1 MQSRQLESALAT
13 NSADDTE
20 VVPCSLS
27 LSHKSSAPTS
37 SALLSSARLSSAP
50 NSRPNCRVTNIEF
63 RFRTDSFRK
72 FRSATGWPGIPT
84 CWEKS
89 GIKLCPYQERPVLI
103 CSHFWTVVLPKVSVF
118 RRVSSSASP
127 CIQINE
133 AEICRNLPL
142 TLPDWESFVGVVH
155 FKQVGSVWNVC
166 SGTFLL
172 ARHLFLRK
180 ALGTW
185 QQLEPPEYFTDKNYH
200 SEASIGDQG
209 AYTRFLR
216 VSPSAD
222 VCHSK
227 ILPRYIFAESQILR
241 GTGDLVCICQI
252 VTLTTAFHNKLRFVM
267 VRFVAFCCLG
277 APSWL

>member
-1 MQSRQLESALAT
+1 M
-13 NSADDTE
+13 
-20 VVPCSLS
+20 
-27 LSHKSSAPTS
+27 
-37 SALLSSARLSSAP
+37 
-50 NSRPNCRVTNIEF
+50 
-63 RFRTDSFRK
+63 
-72 FRSATGWPGIPT
+72 
-84 CWEKS
+84 
-89 GIKLCPYQERPVLI
+89 
-103 CSHFWTVVLPKVSVF
+103 
-118 RRVSSSASP
+118 
-127 CIQINE
+127 
-133 AEICRNLPL
+133 
-142 TLPDWESFVGVVH
+142 VH

-277 APSWL
+277 APSWLCSLRTYFRTVLVSDMMMQHMLNIQHYYHVWISLNDLVKPLTRDIRNVIMIRTVGIGTRADAAIFSRVE